1 MIIALIAA
9 LAVSAQPF
17 CQQRGAVQAGTSL
30 QRPAVGP
37 TLQRLDQL
45 PPANLILTVLRTIG
59 GCTRPVI
66 VRYDVGK
73 RVN

>member
-1 MIIALIAA
+1 MIIALTAA

-17 CQQRGAVQAGTSL
+17 CHERGAVKAGTAL
-30 QRPAVGP
+30 QRPDGGP

-45 PPANLILTVLRTIG
+45 PPANLVLTVLRTID

-73 RVN
+73 HAN